1 MRRMDPLTMIP
12 AALARAAGRSKIAVA
27 VVLTASLALAG
38 CGSATPACDL
48 DSLLRARAGAGAV
61 NCGRVAVGAPSMTTD
76 QCVADQSAAGA
87 PFFAH
92 YDVQGIDSR
101 VAFGV
106 VRGPN
111 GQTSVL
117 LWDSDPSGGSGAPA
131 RVTEYVCG
139 GNPPVQTQL
148 TNPASSA
155 AADCTAVTS
164 TDLACG

>member
-1 MRRMDPLTMIP
+1 MDPVTVGSARTAFM
-12 AALARAAGRSKIAVA
+12 AA
-27 VVLTASLALAG
+27 VLTASIALAG
-38 CGSATPACDL
+38 CGSATPSCDL
-48 DSLLRARAGAGAV
+48 DTLLRARAGARAV
-61 NCGRVAVGAPSMTTD
+61 DCGRVAVGAPSMTAD
-76 QCVADQSAAGA
+76 QCVADQSTAGA

-106 VRGPN
+106 VRDPN

-131 RVTEYVCG
+131 RITEYVCG
-139 GNPPVQTQL
+139 GDPPVQTQL
-148 TNPASSA
+148 TNPGAPTA
-155 AADCTAVTS
+155 AECTVTIS

>member
-1 MRRMDPLTMIP
+1 M
-12 AALARAAGRSKIAVA
+12 
-27 VVLTASLALAG
+27 TA
-38 CGSATPACDL
+38 
-48 DSLLRARAGAGAV
+48 
-61 NCGRVAVGAPSMTTD
+61 D

-106 VRGPN
+106 VRDPN

-131 RVTEYVCG
+131 RITEYVCG
-139 GNPPVQTQL
+139 GDPPVQTQL
-148 TNPASSA
+148 TNPGAPTA
-155 AADCTAVTS
+155 AECTVTIS

>member
-1 MRRMDPLTMIP
+1 MR
-12 AALARAAGRSKIAVA
+12 AVFGRSVLAVLAGAIAM
-27 VVLTASLALAG
+27 AG
-38 CGSATPACDL
+38 CGSSSPACDL
-48 DSLLRARAGAGAV
+48 DALLRRRAGAGAV
-61 NCGRVAVGAPSMTTD
+61 DCGHVAVGAASSATD
-76 QCVADQSAAGA
+76 QCIADRGTAGTS
-87 PFFAH
+87 FFAR

-106 VRGPN
+106 VRDPN

-139 GNPPVQTQL
+139 GDPPVQTQL
-148 TNPASSA
+148 TNPGSSVVVA
-155 AADCTAVTS
+155 CTVVTS